1 MAVQALVLG
10 HHLAAGAAGRGG
22 HFADFVP
29 VRPHDGQRVE
39 GHAGMVRAGGEH
51 GGALR
56 AEAGGI
62 GNVFL
67 VGAQDDGPVH
77 QAEGGA
83 HAEMGIGRVGAS
95 PRPEGGFDQFP
106 VLGFHLVGGGI
117 LDVIDGDASVGHSSQ
132 K

>member
-1 MAVQALVLG
+1 
-10 HHLAAGAAGRGG
+10 
-22 HFADFVP
+22 
-29 VRPHDGQRVE
+29 
-39 GHAGMVRAGGEH
+39 MVRAGGEH
-51 GGALR
+51 RGALR

-62 GNVFL
+62 RDIFL

-83 HAEMGIGRVGAS
+83 HAELGVGRIRAG
-95 PRPEGGFDQFP
+95 PGPEGGGDQFP

-117 LDVIDGDASVGHSSQ
+117 LGVIDGDASVGHSSQ